1 VVTLAGVPAYVAA
14 GLALGVAL
22 RGERPHI
29 LINLAASR
37 LEGADLAAELLKL
50 ATIVE

>member
-1 VVTLAGVPAYVAA
+1 VVTLASVPAYVGA
-14 GLALGVAL
+14 GLAIGVAL
-22 RGERPHI
+22 RDGRPHI

-37 LEGADLAAELLKL
+37 LEGADLASELLKL